1 MDLISVIIP
10 VYNTKK
16 YLEQCIKSTLS
27 QTYDNI
33 EIILVDDG
41 STDGSGDICDKYAM
55 ENSNIQVVHKL
66 NAGLGMARNTG
77 LELVNGTYV
86 AFLDSDDYISPHMI
100 ENLYKKILEENVS
113 VCKTGFMRFSDEL
126 HYMEKG
132 TNYIERIYRGE
143 EVRNI
148 YLPLMLGS
156 APEKSDSI
164 EMCVWGTLY
173 HVLPIKEFMIRFPS
187 ERELISE
194 DVVFNI
200 EYMQH
205 IEGVSILNTN
215 DYYYRINGSSLTHKY
230 RIDRFNACKDLY
242 LYEENRL
249 CELGYLDDVINRCR
263 RQFFVNLKVCIKQEN
278 TTVSNKTI
286 KAALYQIKAICKDKL
301 VRDII
306 DKYPVNKM
314 GLRQRSFIWM
324 IKHKMAICLYLITN
338 TKYL

>member
-1 MDLISVIIP
+1 
-10 VYNTKK
+10 
-16 YLEQCIKSTLS
+16 
-27 QTYDNI
+27 
-33 EIILVDDG
+33 
-41 STDGSGDICDKYAM
+41 
-55 ENSNIQVVHKL
+55 
-66 NAGLGMARNTG
+66 
-77 LELVNGTYV
+77 
-86 AFLDSDDYISPHMI
+86 
-100 ENLYKKILEENVS
+100 
-113 VCKTGFMRFSDEL
+113 
-126 HYMEKG
+126 
-132 TNYIERIYRGE
+132 
-143 EVRNI
+143 
-148 YLPLMLGS
+148 MLGS

-278 TTVSNKTI
+278 TRVSNKTI

>member
-1 MDLISVIIP
+1 M
-10 VYNTKK
+10 
-16 YLEQCIKSTLS
+16 
-27 QTYDNI
+27 
-33 EIILVDDG
+33 
-41 STDGSGDICDKYAM
+41 
-55 ENSNIQVVHKL
+55 
-66 NAGLGMARNTG
+66 
-77 LELVNGTYV
+77 
-86 AFLDSDDYISPHMI
+86 
-100 ENLYKKILEENVS
+100 
-113 VCKTGFMRFSDEL
+113 
-126 HYMEKG
+126 
-132 TNYIERIYRGE
+132 
-143 EVRNI
+143 RNI

-278 TTVSNKTI
+278 TRVSNKTI